1 MSFIIDTFNYICPR
15 PVIRL
20 FVAYFIWISMHYF
33 AAHLYTR
40 VCTPWSV
47 QGFIM
52 SPILV
57 PAPHCEGL
65 RWVVYYGAVRIHS
78 MWLLLGGYLVSSVE
92 QFIPQAQCKEKMM
105 DSNDD

>member
-1 MSFIIDTFNYICPR
+1 MSLIIDTFNYICPR

-20 FVAYFIWISMHYF
+20 FVVYFIWISMHYF
-33 AAHLYTR
+33 ASHLYTQ
-40 VCTPWSV
+40 VCTHWSLT
-47 QGFIM
+47 GFAM

-78 MWLLLGGYLVSSVE
+78 MWLLLGGYLVNTVE
-92 QFIPQAQCKEKMM
+92 QLIPQCAQKPK
-105 DSNDD
+105 DVDN